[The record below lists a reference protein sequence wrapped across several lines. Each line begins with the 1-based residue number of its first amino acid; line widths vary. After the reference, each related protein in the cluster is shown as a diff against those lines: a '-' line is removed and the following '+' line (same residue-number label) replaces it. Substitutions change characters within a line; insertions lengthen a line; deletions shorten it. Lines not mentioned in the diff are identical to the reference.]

1 VRRSRLGLSG
11 QTVPIDT
18 RVRRFHGLTQASGML
33 VLDVAAAGPV
43 AEADVQRGDVVV
55 ALGGEP
61 IAGVD
66 DMHRSLTAERAGRAL
81 TLTLLRRAE
90 RLEVS
95 VIPGEA

>member
-1 VRRSRLGLSG
+1 
-11 QTVPIDT
+11 
-18 RVRRFHGLTQASGML
+18 

-55 ALGGEP
+55 ALDGEP